1 MSNKKEI
8 ERNCGTVSK
17 QASVPCSHMGSGR
30 NSGKC
35 TQCMPCN
42 CDTFSVS
49 ASAVEICAL
58 RL

>member
-1 MSNKKEI
+1 MCNKKEI
-8 ERNCGTVSK
+8 EQSCGTVSK
-17 QASVPCSHMGSGR
+17 QGSVLCSHMGSGR

-42 CDTFSVS
+42 CDTFS
-49 ASAVEICAL
+49 AVEICAL